1 MGRKHSAG
9 LRDRNG
15 IWHIEKQILRRTI
28 RESTGTSNLKEAE
41 LILARRIEQVRQE
54 IVFGVR
60 PTRTFREAATKYL
73 DDNMHLRTIAEMA
86 RHLKKLDPFIGHLP
100 LNQVHLGTLEPFIKA
115 RRKQGV
121 KNQTINLSLSVVRR
135 ILNLAARLWRDD
147 SGLTWLETAPLIQM
161 FPLNDARKPYPLS
174 WDEQRELFKALPDH
188 LARMCLYKVNTGC
201 REQEVCQLRW
211 DWEIDVPELNTSV
224 FLIPDEQVKN
234 GDDRL
239 VILNRIAKSIIDEQR
254 GKHPAYVFTYKGRP
268 VTTINN
274 SGWKTARFKCNLP
287 VRVHDLKHTFGRR
300 LRAAG
305 VPIETRKVLL
315 GHRNGDITTHYS
327 APELE
332 ELIEAA
338 NRVCEQKSGKS
349 PSLVVLKQKAA
360 TV

>member
-15 IWHIEKQILRRTI
+15 IWHIDKQILRRTI

-161 FPLNDARKPYPLS
+161 FPLWRARHDS
-174 WDEQRELFKALPDH
+174 N
-188 LARMCLYKVNTGC
+188 V
-201 REQEVCQLRW
+201 
-211 DWEIDVPELNTSV
+211 
-224 FLIPDEQVKN
+224 
-234 GDDRL
+234 
-239 VILNRIAKSIIDEQR
+239 
-254 GKHPAYVFTYKGRP
+254 RP
-268 VTTINN
+268 PG
-274 SGWKTARFKCNLP
+274 S
-287 VRVHDLKHTFGRR
+287 
-300 LRAAG
+300 
-305 VPIETRKVLL
+305 
-315 GHRNGDITTHYS
+315 
-327 APELE
+327 
-332 ELIEAA
+332 
-338 NRVCEQKSGKS
+338 
-349 PSLVVLKQKAA
+349 
-360 TV
+360 